1 MRRKTQIV
9 LAITFLVAALVSG
22 FSYIYVSQILRQ
34 RVTFAHDTAGFLNSQ
49 LAYLAANAIP
59 DLTSTRVDTANPAKV
74 RSAIADYLA
83 TNLDLNTML
92 ESVVTDW
99 PMIYDA
105 AIVDNDGK
113 AILHTTTELVGK
125 IVPERPDFQIVQD
138 AKFRRQ
144 LRLVYHEPTLYDMR
158 VPLRLN
164 GELFGSIRLGIS
176 TVFLRSEITPRLKH
190 AVIFSGI
197 SVLLSLVL
205 AAVLSH
211 IALGP
216 LERISRSLDSVA
228 GGEADALTEEDAGH
242 DEYGLVTLKIA
253 HLGRQMRDAREIFS
267 ALKDNVDQI
276 MGNLQDGLMLF
287 TSDSRVVL
295 VSASVERFLGRP
307 RRELLGRTVK
317 EIFTR
322 ESSLGALVLDGF
334 QLRIPVAQREVESPN
349 AKRVQVSLDFIQE
362 RGSPIG
368 ALLTL
373 RDAESVRRI
382 QDEIELSR
390 QMSASGRTT
399 RGVAHEVKNPIN
411 AIVLHLQLLQTKLQQ
426 IDPDT
431 RRHMD
436 IIGNEIH
443 RLDRVV
449 QILVDFTRPRDLRL
463 EEIDLRRLLED
474 VIMLATPDT
483 EQHGVT
489 VKRRL
494 GTEPLGVKVDVDVMK
509 QAILNVIINGMQAM
523 PKGGTLT
530 ISARRDEDTVITEIR
545 DQGIGIPHELQEK
558 IFELYFTT
566 RKGGSGIGLAQ
577 TYQAL
582 QWHYG
587 SIDFETVEG
596 QGTIFRLRLPVAE
609 IRAGSNGGSGRA
621 VAPSVTAPNSSVG
634 RNRILGLP
642 DRV

>member
-9 LAITFLVAALVSG
+9 LAITFLVAALVCS
-22 FSYIYVSQILRQ
+22 FSYIYVSEILRQ
-34 RVTFAHDTAGFLNSQ
+34 RVTSAHETANRLNSQ
-49 LAYLAANAIP
+49 LAYIAASELP
-59 DLTSTRVDTANPAKV
+59 DFTSTHVDTSKPAKV
-74 RSAIADYLA
+74 RRAIDEYLA
-83 TNLDLNTML
+83 TNFDLNTMV

-105 AIVDNDGK
+105 AIVDADGK
-113 AILHTTTELVGK
+113 AILHSIPELIGK
-125 IVPERPDFQIVQD
+125 TVSDRPDFQIVQD
-138 AKFRRQ
+138 AKFRKQ
-144 LRLVYHEPTLYDMR
+144 LRLVYHPPTVYDVR
-158 VPLRLN
+158 IPLQLN
-164 GELFGSIRLGIS
+164 GEPFGSIRLGVS
-176 TVFLRSEITPRLKH
+176 TVFLKREITPRLQH

-197 SVLLSLVL
+197 SILLSVLL
-205 AAVLSH
+205 AAGLSH

-216 LERISRSLDSVA
+216 LERISRSLDNVTA
-228 GGEADALTEEDAGH
+228 GEAEAVDEEEAGR

-317 EIFTR
+317 EIFTQN
-322 ESSLGALVLDGF
+322 SSLGALVLDGF
-334 QLRIPVAQREVESPN
+334 QPRHAIAQREVESSN
-349 AKRVQVSLDFIQE
+349 GKMVQVSLDFIQE

-382 QDEIELSR
+382 QDEIEVSR

-411 AIVLHLQLLQTKLQQ
+411 AIVLHLQLLQSKLQQ

-449 QILVDFTRPRDLRL
+449 QILVDFTRPRDLHP

-474 VIMLATPDT
+474 VIMQATPDA

-489 VKRRL
+489 VKRAL
-494 GTEPLGVKVDVDVMK
+494 GAEPLGVKVDLDVMK
-509 QAILNVIINGMQAM
+509 LAILNVVLNGMQAM
-523 PKGGTLT
+523 PHGGVLT
-530 ISARRDEDTVITEIR
+530 ISAGRDEDSVVTEIR
-545 DQGIGIPHELQEK
+545 DQGVGIPHDLQEK

-566 RKGGSGIGLAQ
+566 KMGGSGIGLAQ

-587 SIDFETVEG
+587 SIDFETAEG
-596 QGTIFRLRLPVAE
+596 QGTTFRLRLPVAE
-609 IRAGSNGGSGRA
+609 IRVDASEANGRA
-621 VAPSVTAPNSSVG
+621 VTPSLIAPDA
-634 RNRILGLP
+634 
-642 DRV
+642 

>member
-1 MRRKTQIV
+1 MRRKTQLV
-9 LAITFLVAALVSG
+9 LAITFMVAALVCS

-34 RVTFAHDTAGFLNSQ
+34 QVTFARDTAANLDLQ
-49 LAYLAANAIP
+49 IAYLAAKAAIP
-59 DLTSTRVDTANPAKV
+59 DLGDTRVDTSNPAKV
-74 RSAIADYLA
+74 RRAIADYLA

-92 ESVVTDW
+92 ESVVGTW
-99 PMIYDA
+99 NRPLISDA
-105 AIVDNDGK
+105 AIVDVDGK
-113 AILHTTTELVGK
+113 AILHTNVALIGK
-125 IVPERPDFQIVQD
+125 TVPDRPDFQIVQV
-138 AKFRRQ
+138 AKFRQQ
-144 LRLVYHEPTLYDMR
+144 LQLVYNPPTIYDVSM
-158 VPLRLN
+158 PLQLN
-164 GELFGSIRLGIS
+164 GEPFGSIRLGIS
-176 TVFLRSEITPRLKH
+176 TVFLKNEITPRLQH

-197 SVLLSLVL
+197 SILLSLLL
-205 AAVLSH
+205 AAGLSH

-216 LERISRSLDSVA
+216 LERISRSLDSVTA
-228 GGEADALTEEDAGH
+228 GEAEAVAEEEAGH

-253 HLGRQMRDAREIFS
+253 HLGRQMRDAKEIFS

-287 TSDSRVVL
+287 TRESRVVL

-317 EIFTR
+317 EIFSQG
-322 ESSLGALVLDGF
+322 SSLGGLVLDGF
-334 QLRIPVAQREVESPN
+334 QLRHPIAQREVESSSG
-349 AKRVQVSLDFIQE
+349 KMVQVSLDFIQE

-449 QILVDFTRPRDLRL
+449 QILVDFTRPRDLHL

-489 VKRRL
+489 VERKL
-494 GTEPLGVKVDVDVMK
+494 GPDPLGVKVDPDLMK
-509 QAILNVIINGMQAM
+509 QAILNVLINGMQAM
-523 PKGGTLT
+523 PHGGTLT
-530 ISARRDEDTVITEIR
+530 VSARREEDNIVTEIR
-545 DQGIGIPHELQEK
+545 DQGVGIPHELQEK

-596 QGTIFRLRLPVAE
+596 HGTTFRLRLPAIE
-609 IRAGSNGGSGRA
+609 IRAETDGGNGRA
-621 VAPSVTAPNSSVG
+621 VPPSLIVRNS
-634 RNRILGLP
+634 
-642 DRV
+642 